1 MKKRSLVLLV
11 ALLALVG
18 CTAKKPTTPSPGTT
32 QPAPATQEPTQ
43 PKVKQWKE
51 APAMQ
56 IDPAKKYNATIK
68 TSLGDMTFELWP
80 NLAPKTVN
88 NFVFLSKEKFYD
100 GVVFHRIIKDFMV
113 QTGDPTGT
121 GKGSPGYRFN
131 DELPVKNS
139 YVKGTLAMANSG
151 PNTQGS
157 QFFICT
163 GPSCQGLDNVP
174 NYTQFGKL
182 TAGEEILD
190 KIASVEVVD
199 VEVAP
204 GKKEHSKPATP
215 PKILSVDIQEVK

>member
-1 MKKRSLVLLV
+1 MKKLTILLLV
-11 ALLALVG
+11 AVLAMAG
-18 CTAKKPTTPSPGTT
+18 CGTK
-32 QPAPATQEPTQ
+32 PATQDQPKTTTSPTTEQPAQ

-56 IDPAKKYNATIK
+56 IDPAKKYSATIK
-68 TSLGDMTFELWP
+68 TTQGDMTFELWP

-88 NFVFLSKEKFYD
+88 NFAFLAKEKFYE
-100 GVVFHRIIKDFMV
+100 GVIFHRILKDFMV

-121 GKGSPGYRFN
+121 GRGGPGYRFN

-163 GPSCQGLDNVP
+163 GPQCQGLDNVP

-182 TAGEEILD
+182 TAGEDVLD
-190 KIASVEVVD
+190 KLASVPVVD
-199 VEVAP
+199 N
-204 GKKEHSKPATP
+204 GFKEISKPTDP
-215 PKILSVDIQEVK
+215 PKILSVSVQEIK

>member
-1 MKKRSLVLLV
+1 MKKRALLLV
-11 ALLALVG
+11 VALVALVG
-18 CTAKKPTTPSPGTT
+18 CTTK
-32 QPAPATQEPTQ
+32 QPAPTNQGTTPAPTTEQSAQ
-43 PKVKQWKE
+43 PKTKQWKE

-100 GVVFHRIIKDFMV
+100 GVIFHRVIKDFMV

-121 GKGSPGYRFN
+121 GKGGPGYRFN

-139 YVKGTLAMANSG
+139 YVKGTLAMANAG

-163 GPSCQGLDNVP
+163 GPNCQGLDNLP

-190 KIASVEVVD
+190 KIASVEVID

-204 GKKEHSKPATP
+204 GKKEHSKPANP
-215 PKILSVDIQEVK
+215 PKILSVEIQEVK

>member
-1 MKKRSLVLLV
+1 MKKRALLLV
-11 ALLALVG
+11 VALVALVG
-18 CTAKKPTTPSPGTT
+18 CTTKQPTPNQGTTTPAPSTEQTT
-32 QPAPATQEPTQ
+32 ESKP
-43 PKVKQWKE
+43 KQWKE

-56 IDPAKKYNATIK
+56 IDPAKKYNAVIK

-88 NFVFLSKEKFYD
+88 NFAFLANEKFYD
-100 GVVFHRIIKDFMV
+100 GIIFHRIMKDFMV

-121 GKGSPGYRFN
+121 GKGGPGYRFN

-139 YVKGTLAMANSG
+139 YVKGTLAMANAG

-157 QFFICT
+157 QFFICS
-163 GPSCQGLDNVP
+163 GVNCQGLDNLP

-182 TAGEEILD
+182 TAGEDVLD

-204 GKKEHSKPATP
+204 GRKETSKPTDP
-215 PKILSVDIQEVK
+215 PKIVTIEIQEVK